1 MNTRD
6 LNAKPTSHD
15 VISALTASWKAN
27 ILKYQV
33 RKNVSSLETCHGYF
47 FCFVQTPGKN
57 HGSTKCAY
65 LQQINTSHI
74 TGKASFL

>member
-33 RKNVSSLETCHGYF
+33 RKMLVVWRLVMATFFVLYKPLAKIMGAPNVLTCS
-47 FCFVQTPGKN
+47 K
-57 HGSTKCAY
+57 
-65 LQQINTSHI
+65 
-74 TGKASFL
+74 